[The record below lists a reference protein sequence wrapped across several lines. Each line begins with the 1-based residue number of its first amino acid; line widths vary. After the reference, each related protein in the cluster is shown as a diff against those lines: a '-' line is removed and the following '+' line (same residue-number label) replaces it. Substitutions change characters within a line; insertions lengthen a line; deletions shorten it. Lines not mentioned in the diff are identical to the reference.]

1 MTAILAFGGRQ
12 WNSNSLF
19 PYERDHLSSK
29 KSGSVMKSWSN
40 LGLRRRNK
48 FEQVCEQSKR
58 KFSFFLARTVEH
70 IRI

>member
-19 PYERDHLSSK
+19 PYERDHLSTR

-48 FEQVCEQSKR
+48 FEQVCERSK
-58 KFSFFLARTVEH
+58 
-70 IRI
+70 